1 MHTVHCLILTATLAQ
16 TPPQTAGPAQRGVP
30 PAARETS
37 PRLSGTAFSMEALQ
51 RQVMLDRAGFSPGVI
66 DGRGGPNTAKAFA
79 AFQRQGATAGP
90 PADPISR
97 YVISPEDAAGPFL
110 PIPEDMIEKSKLP
123 ALGYASLLEML
134 AERFHASPAL
144 LQQMNPGVELIAGQA
159 LQVPN
164 VEPMLVPVASP
175 AKAPASP
182 AAPAARS
189 DGAPEPAQ
197 APPPTKPDVVITV
210 SKATR
215 AMTVTSAE
223 GATVFYA
230 PVTTGSEH
238 DPLPIGE
245 WKVNGAQRNPTFHYN
260 PALFW
265 DSDPEHAKAKI
276 PGGPNNPVGLV
287 WIDISKEHYGLH
299 GTPEP
304 RTIGRT
310 ESHGCVRL
318 TNWDALRLA
327 ALVKPGTRVVFT
339 E

>member
-1 MHTVHCLILTATLAQ
+1 MHTLSALILAATLAQ
-16 TPPQTAGPAQRGVP
+16 AP
-30 PAARETS
+30 PAGAAAQPGVAPPPARPAAE
-37 PRLSGTAFSMEALQ
+37 RSGPTYKMDALQ
-51 RQVMLDRAGFSPGVI
+51 QQVILDRAGFSPGAI

-79 AFQRQGATAGP
+79 AFQRQGITAASPAT
-90 PADPISR
+90 PISV
-97 YVISPEDAAGPFL
+97 YEISPEDTAGPFL
-110 PIPEDMIEKSKLP
+110 PIPEDMMEKAKLP
-123 ALGYASLLEML
+123 VLGYASLLEML

-144 LQQMNPGVELIAGQA
+144 LEQLNPGIELRAGQQI
-159 LQVPN
+159 QVPN
-164 VEPMLVPVASP
+164 VEPMLVPVSP
-175 AKAPASP
+175 PPKAPGVQP
-182 AAPAARS
+182 PPAART
-189 DGAPEPAQ
+189 DAAPEAAQPQ
-197 APPPTKPDVVITV
+197 APPRPDVVVTV
-210 SKATR
+210 SKASG
-215 AMTVTSAE
+215 ALTVTDSE

-230 PVTTGSEH
+230 PVTTGSER

-245 WKVNGAQRNPTFHYN
+245 WKVNGVQRNPTFHYN
-260 PALFW
+260 PELFW
-265 DSDPEHAKAKI
+265 DSDPAHAKARI
-276 PGGPNNPVGLV
+276 PAGPNNPVGLV